1 MIKILQNVSIGPLSN
16 LPSRTRRTNR
26 IGPYK
31 VHEDKSFC
39 FSFMCI
45 SSKVDLRQADPTVHL
60 LQRVRIGQLFRESLW
75 LHFLAQIDQIVEHFL
90 KNLSKNFNFYSENCL
105 GDFLGDNFLQFGQL
119 LTQTYWSHWSPTT
132 KVLHAWS
139 LLKVPCSSVS
149 SSRFSTT
156 LIRLLER

>member
-60 LQRVRIGQLFRESLW
+60 LQRVRIGQLFREIGLLFILPSGHTCYETDSITIHSEIEYPVAAAAKL
-75 LHFLAQIDQIVEHFL
+75 LLA
-90 KNLSKNFNFYSENCL
+90 
-105 GDFLGDNFLQFGQL
+105 
-119 LTQTYWSHWSPTT
+119 
-132 KVLHAWS
+132 
-139 LLKVPCSSVS
+139 
-149 SSRFSTT
+149 
-156 LIRLLER
+156 

>member
-75 LHFLAQIDQIVEHFL
+75 LHFWPKVLRNFWYEVKISHFSCENYLGKFLKTLVHFL
-90 KNLSKNFNFYSENCL
+90 IKIIGHPAVNQHRKNKYSTVI
-105 GDFLGDNFLQFGQL
+105 Q
-119 LTQTYWSHWSPTT
+119 
-132 KVLHAWS
+132 
-139 LLKVPCSSVS
+139 
-149 SSRFSTT
+149 
-156 LIRLLER
+156 